1 MRVYVALHRAHAGRV
16 HVDLFGNKT
25 RDFLEEE
32 KRGEKHDLQ
41 GNDKQPKSSDTRTA
55 ERHQSRHHRMTSL
68 RHTGIHLPLKDD
80 EVKPAETEEWTSV
93 TGTAIVGQ

>member
-1 MRVYVALHRAHAGRV
+1 MRVYVALHRAHAGGV

-32 KRGEKHDLQ
+32 KRGEK

-68 RHTGIHLPLKDD
+68 RHPGIHLLLKDD
-80 EVKPAETEEWTSV
+80 EVKPTETDEWTSV